1 MEEKVAALIF
11 RSTKY
16 TCFDVLDYTKSLTPF
31 HPCQQLTSLT
41 TTTILPT
48 IFLPQFQLATTPC
61 LTTPLTTNLSPSS
74 QTPPT
79 IETPKSLHY
88 LESNTI
94 LYLSAIVSAL
104 KFTLNSIFKSSQTL
118 NNFPKPL
125 SSTTLQDPNSFI
137 WRGQTSLITSPLLF
151 GKLII
156 WQCSYWSFV
165 LRRLGKSDREGFSDG
180 PLLAMMVLI
189 TVSVHE

>member
-31 HPCQQLTSLT
+31 HPCQQPT

-79 IETPKSLHY
+79 IETPKSLHD

-94 LYLSAIVSAL
+94 LYLSAIVSTL

-118 NNFPKPL
+118 NNFPKTSQLNHSPRPKFIHL
-125 SSTTLQDPNSFI
+125 ARPNFSDNQPI
-137 WRGQTSLITSPLLF
+137 IVQKTYHLAMLV
-151 GKLII
+151 LII
-156 WQCSYWSFV
+156 CSKETGEI
-165 LRRLGKSDREGFSDG
+165 RQGGF
-180 PLLAMMVLI
+180 
-189 TVSVHE
+189 